1 MKNKED
7 IIYDIRVFKVKTNN
21 TKAFRVII
29 LENLSRNFEDPLKFD
44 MKGSRTDRRTSNK
57 DYLSLDLMP
66 RDKVYKD
73 MDFHATVQ
81 AIGIES
87 VERAEMIRKITLD
100 TALLEKYSIM
110 DYSLLVLVE
119 QAFFTRGSMIEGRP
133 LTINGKYIV
142 YVGIIDYLQTYNMSK
157 KIENKYKNKLKRN
170 RESNLSAI
178 SPHPYRKRFIKM
190 VKKIFAELI
199 VN

>member
-1 MKNKED
+1 MIKEYAD
-7 IIYDIRVFKVKTNN
+7 RLCSEEGSYIAKCFGVFKVKTNN

-110 DYSLLVLVE
+110 DYS
-119 QAFFTRGSMIEGRP
+119 
-133 LTINGKYIV
+133 
-142 YVGIIDYLQTYNMSK
+142 
-157 KIENKYKNKLKRN
+157 
-170 RESNLSAI
+170 
-178 SPHPYRKRFIKM
+178 
-190 VKKIFAELI
+190 
-199 VN
+199 